1 MLTQDAPS
9 PDLQA
14 LTSAAAAAATPL
26 FIDGSRGPLFAMH
39 FAPPPGTP
47 CRRNLLVAQSFGEE
61 LNRCRAMVAMQ
72 ARALARSGV
81 GTLVLDAYGTGDSDG
96 EFTDH
101 TWAGW
106 REDVE
111 AGVAWL
117 RGRTGGCDAL
127 WGVRV
132 GAMMAAEAALALP
145 GIERLLLW
153 QPVLSGRQFFN
164 QLLRIRVAADIQ
176 DPNGIKKTDDL
187 RRVLQE
193 GRRIEVAGYE
203 ITRELAEGVEAAALP
218 PAASLQRLEV
228 AWFEVV
234 AQPTQ
239 PVGRANQQYLE
250 ALGASGARLHAETVT
265 GEPFWQVH
273 ERAVAPALVVA
284 TARAVE
290 QWA

>member
-1 MLTQDAPS
+1 MLTQDAP
-9 PDLQA
+9 PVDLRA
-14 LTSAAAAAATPL
+14 VTSAAAATATPL
-26 FIDGSRGPLFAMH
+26 FIDGAAGPLFAMH

-47 CRRNLLVAQSFGEE
+47 CRRNLLVVQSFGEE

-72 ARALARSGV
+72 ARALAQRGV
-81 GTLVLDAYGTGDSDG
+81 GTLVLDAYGTGDSEG

-106 REDVE
+106 RADVE
-111 AGVAWL
+111 AGVTWL
-117 RGRTGGCDAL
+117 RGRPGGCDAL

-153 QPVLSGRQFFN
+153 QPVLNGRQFFN

-176 DPNGIKKTDDL
+176 DPNGFKKTDDL
-187 RRVLQE
+187 RRMLQS
-193 GRRIEVAGYE
+193 GQRVEVAGYE
-203 ITRELAEGVEAAALP
+203 ITRELADGIEAAALP
-218 PAASLQRLEV
+218 PVESLQRLAV

-234 AQPTQ
+234 AQPAQ

-265 GEPFWQVH
+265 GELFWQVH
-273 ERAVAPALVVA
+273 ERAVAPALVAA

-290 QWA
+290 AWA